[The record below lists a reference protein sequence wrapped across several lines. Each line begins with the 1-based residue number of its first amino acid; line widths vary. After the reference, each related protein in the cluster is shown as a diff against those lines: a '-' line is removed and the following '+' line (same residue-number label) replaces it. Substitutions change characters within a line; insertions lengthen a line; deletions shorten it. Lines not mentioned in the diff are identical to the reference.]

1 MSPPLPHGVDGTSLG
16 HVVGLVV
23 SDRAQRERFVFAS
36 DVQGPL
42 SAVAAAWVI
51 QQRPTLLY
59 LSGPPSYIERD
70 LPAGAVQRGMDNL
83 QRVLDATGCR
93 VIMDHHALRDP
104 AFASRFESLWSTGR
118 VVTAAAHLGIDATPL
133 EANRRAL
140 WGETR
145 KPPVPVRRP
154 ARAGEGAIMTRATR
168 TSARKGTAQ

>member
-1 MSPPLPHGVDGTSLG
+1 RMIGGAQARRGLALWKALEGQATVESADGWHRRDSAIELTVSPPLPHGVDGTSLG

-104 AFASRFESLWSTGR
+104 AFASRFESL
-118 VVTAAAHLGIDATPL
+118 
-133 EANRRAL
+133 
-140 WGETR
+140 
-145 KPPVPVRRP
+145 
-154 ARAGEGAIMTRATR
+154 
-168 TSARKGTAQ
+168 